1 MYNKEIGCWKS
12 DAWEEAIIAWC
23 QEPYNRESPQAMF
36 ILADRMLEEA
46 SGGKRTA
53 EAVYLMESAARKGH
67 ARAAMAMGQ
76 LFQYGWAVSRSKKS
90 ARVWYE
96 KAAELGDLEAAALLA
111 EQKRQKRGRILVC
124 ALSVLL
130 LAAVVIGAALWL
142 GNTQP
147 VVGVLVHEDTEL
159 LQTDNL
165 ADFSSA
171 LNELV
176 AQYDDELVISG
187 QRGSNRLL
195 LRFEGEGI
203 DLSNFPA
210 AIVIDGGENFLIVQF
225 DSAEEAQRCLEIL
238 QQTKGIVFVE
248 EDGYGITA
256 DETVTSSDL
265 TSTGVPYTSAYTG
278 QTYLSWGVEYMGMD
292 ILASWLMSQRTASVV
307 VAVLDTGSEP
317 CQENADRYLDGY
329 DTIET
334 SNRNGWTDVNGHGTH
349 VAGTILDCTRGL
361 DLKILPVRVL
371 GPYGQPDSCIALGLM
386 YAIQNDVDV
395 INMSLGGPCNHADP
409 GSSCGGVIDSYVQDA
424 VDQGIVVVIAAGN
437 GDDYGNPEDTADN
450 CPAHNDCA
458 IVVAACDEWEQLASF
473 SNYGEAVDVC
483 APGVAVN
490 SYYIGGSFEV
500 KNGTSMATPHVAAL
514 AAMLKMIMPDKSP
527 AQIEKY
533 ITDYC
538 VDMGNNLYYGEGIPW
553 AGYFAGD

>member
-12 DAWEEAIIAWC
+12 DSYEEAIIAWC
-23 QEPYNRESPQAMF
+23 QEPYNRENPQAMF

-53 EAVYLMESAARKGH
+53 ESVYLMETAAKGGN

-76 LFQYGWAVSRSKKS
+76 LFQYGWAVSRSKKN
-90 ARVWYE
+90 ARAWYE

-111 EQKRQKRGRILVC
+111 KWKRQKRRGILICVA
-124 ALSVLL
+124 ALLL
-130 LAAVVIGAALWL
+130 LAAVIIGSVLWL
-142 GNTQP
+142 INSQP
-147 VVGVLVHEDTEL
+147 VIGVLVHEDTEL
-159 LQTDNL
+159 LQTANL
-165 ADFSSA
+165 EEFSSA

-203 DLSNFPA
+203 DLSDFPA

-225 DSAEEAQRCLEIL
+225 DSAEEAQRCLDMLKKTEGIL
-238 QQTKGIVFVE
+238 FVE

-256 DETVTSSDL
+256 GETVTSSDL

-278 QTYLSWGVEYMGMD
+278 ETYRSWGVEYLGID
-292 ILASWLMSQRTASVV
+292 RLAAWLMSQRTVSVV

-317 CQENADRYLDGY
+317 CQENAARYLEGY

-334 SNRNGWTDVNGHGTH
+334 SNSNGWTDVDGHGTH
-349 VAGTILDCTRGL
+349 VAGTILDCTRGM
-361 DLKILPVRVL
+361 DVKILPVRVL
-371 GPYGQPDSCIALGLM
+371 GPNGQPDSCIALGLM
-386 YAIQNDVDV
+386 YAMQNDADV
-395 INMSLGGPCNHADP
+395 INMSLGGPCPHADP
-409 GSSCGGVIDSYVQDA
+409 GKSCGGVIDSYVQDA

-437 GDDYGNPEDTADN
+437 GDDYGNPVDTADT

-458 IVVAACDEWEQLASF
+458 IVVAACDSRDRLASF

-483 APGVAVN
+483 APGVDVV
-490 SYYIGGSFEV
+490 SYCIGDTFVS

-514 AAMLKMIMPDKSP
+514 AAMLKMVMPNKIP

-538 VDMGNNLYYGEGIPW
+538 VDMGDKLTYGEGIPW